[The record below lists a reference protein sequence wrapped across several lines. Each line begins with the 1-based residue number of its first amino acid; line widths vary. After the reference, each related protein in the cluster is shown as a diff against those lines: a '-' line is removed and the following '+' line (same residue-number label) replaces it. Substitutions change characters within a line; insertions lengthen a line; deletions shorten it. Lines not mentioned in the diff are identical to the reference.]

1 MEKQSNPGASA
12 TARVTTDKIAVVGA
26 GGEYP
31 PYAGD
36 SVTVTGFSTQATHMV
51 MDGAVIGE
59 DGRVIDPGRTYTLT
73 EWTTEQRLRA
83 VERAVGIRS
92 DR

>member
-1 MEKQSNPGASA
+1 
-12 TARVTTDKIAVVGA
+12 
-26 GGEYP
+26 
-31 PYAGD
+31 
-36 SVTVTGFSTQATHMV
+36 MV